1 VDWTDS
7 FSGYV
12 ATVSGWWDQHVG
24 PGWKEK
30 RAEALGLL
38 AQADELSRIVNL
50 VGPEA
55 LSPVQR
61 WTLESSA
68 LVKDGVLQQ
77 SALDPVDSYS
87 SPEKQYVL
95 LDLILDIYH
104 QGLDLLSLG
113 VPVQELLVLP
123 ILGRVRRIKGVYS
136 SDKVEELRAFGTQI
150 RAEFDRVRDE
160 YRRAEKTAV

>member
-1 VDWTDS
+1 
-7 FSGYV
+7 
-12 ATVSGWWDQHVG
+12 
-24 PGWKEK
+24 
-30 RAEALGLL
+30 
-38 AQADELSRIVNL
+38 LSRIVNL

-77 SALDPVDSYS
+77 NALDPVDSYS
-87 SPEKQYVL
+87 SPEKQYAL
-95 LDLILDIYH
+95 LEMILDIYH
-104 QGLDLLSLG
+104 QGLDLLSHG
-113 VPVQELLVLP
+113 VTVQEVLALP

-136 SDKVEELRAFGTQI
+136 SEQVEELRAFGAQI
-150 RAEFDRVRDE
+150 RSEFDHVRDE